1 MSTNK
6 SGHHNSRRSLI
17 KSMSIISLGT
27 LSSRILGFVRDI
39 IIARFLGTGMK
50 ADAFF
55 VAFRIPNL
63 LRELVGEG
71 ASNAAVVPVF
81 SEYSHKEDKEELSKL
96 MSLVLTL
103 AFISLTVFTLL
114 GIFVS
119 PWIVKVMA
127 PGFVADP
134 QKYSL
139 TVFLTQLMFPY
150 LILIGLT
157 AYSMGIL
164 YSLRSFTAPAFAPCL
179 LNVALIVSVFVVVLM
194 KGEVVYG
201 LGVGVLAG
209 GALQLLMQ
217 IRALAKRGMKF
228 VFPRTFNH
236 PGLIKIGRLLMP
248 RMLGAGVY
256 ELNIFVDTF
265 CASLASVVG
274 LGGISAVYYAN
285 RLIQFPM
292 GIVGVAFASAALP
305 TFSSLVVA
313 KDLQKLKETVLF
325 ALENILFVMFPCSI
339 LLMILSAPVVKV
351 LFQRGEFTAYST
363 GITSTALLFYSVGLF
378 GFGAAKILVSVFYA
392 FQDTKTPV
400 KVGAVCL
407 LINASLNFILMYP
420 LKIGG
425 IALASSIAGIANF
438 VILFYLLDKKL
449 AGMRGELDK
458 FILKIFGACCVMGL
472 TVLML
477 WIKLPRMPQLLKVI
491 LASLGGGILYL
502 MTCYLFKIPQVLR
515 TLNFLQEKMKR

>member
-6 SGHHNSRRSLI
+6 SDHRDSQRSLV

-39 IIARFLGTGMK
+39 IIAKFLGTGMK

-81 SEYSHKEDKEELSKL
+81 SEYVHKEDKEELSRL
-96 MSLVLTL
+96 MSIVLTL
-103 AFISLTVFTLL
+103 AAVSLTVMTLL
-114 GIFVS
+114 GIFLT
-119 PWIVKVMA
+119 PWIVKIMA
-127 PGFVADP
+127 PGFLADP
-134 QKYSL
+134 EKYSL

-150 LILIGLT
+150 LVLIGLT

-179 LNVALIVSVFVVVLM
+179 LNVALIASVFVVVLM

-201 LGVGVLAG
+201 LSVGVLAG
-209 GALQLLMQ
+209 GVLQLMMQ
-217 IRALAKRGMKF
+217 TRALAKKGMKF
-228 VFPRTFNH
+228 VFPKTFNH
-236 PGLIKIGRLLMP
+236 PGLIKIGQLLFP

-274 LGGISAVYYAN
+274 VGGISAIYYAN
-285 RLIQFPM
+285 RLVQFPM

-305 TFSSLVVA
+305 TFSSLVVT

-325 ALENILFVMFPCSI
+325 AVENILFVMFPCSI
-339 LLMILSAPVVKV
+339 LLMILSAPVVKL

-378 GFGAAKILVSVFYA
+378 GFGATKILVSVFYA

-420 LKIGG
+420 LKVGG
-425 IALASSIAGIANF
+425 IALASSIAGITNF
-438 VILFYLLDKKL
+438 IILFYLLDRKL
-449 AGMRGELDK
+449 EGMRGELDK
-458 FILKIFGACCVMGL
+458 FMLKIFGASLVMGL

-477 WIKLPRMPQLLKVI
+477 WVKLPI
-491 LASLGGGILYL
+491 LPLALRIAVAGAGGTVVYL

-515 TLNFLQEKMKR
+515 PLNLLQEKLKR